1 MIGSVRVECM
11 LYDVHS
17 LKEKRSIIKQ
27 ITHQIHK
34 QFNISITEIDFHDLW
49 QRCAFEMAT
58 VSVDQVMAEKILRQ
72 AVNLIDERSDLEV
85 TIVNYEGL

>member
-1 MIGSVRVECM
+1 MIGSATVECM
-11 LYDVHS
+11 IYDVHS

-34 QFNISITEIDFHDLW
+34 QFNISITEIDYHDLW

-72 AVNLIDERSDLEV
+72 AIRVIDERSDLEV
-85 TIVNYEGL
+85 TLVNFEWL